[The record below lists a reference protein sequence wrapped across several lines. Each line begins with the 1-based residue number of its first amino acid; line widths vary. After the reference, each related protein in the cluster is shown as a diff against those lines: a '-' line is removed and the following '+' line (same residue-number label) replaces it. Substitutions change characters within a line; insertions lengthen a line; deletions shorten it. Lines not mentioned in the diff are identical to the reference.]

1 MDTAEV
7 AAYYRLMIQEPDTSL
22 VSDAQAAIQ
31 LDLGYQDFRKKV
43 QQYDDRYYIT
53 SADISVTGSSYDLAS
68 GAVSILG
75 SSPTNTRMVR
85 LVSIVTTDSG
95 VETDIW
101 QGVSTRRA
109 LIGGGN
115 TRDRLFMLEGTT
127 LYFES
132 SLSSNNLTIYYVPI
146 STTVW
151 AGNLGAG
158 AGVYIDDLDQ
168 FHELIALYAARRYMI
183 FGATVDPDALQREI
197 DRVETDLE
205 MFFNSMRSVDDRYIQ
220 RESYY
225 NEEGY

>member
-53 SADISVTGSSYDLAS
+53 SADISVTGSSYDLAA

-132 SLSSNNLTIYYVPI
+132 SLSSCNLTIYYVPI

-197 DRVETDLE
+197 DRVETDME